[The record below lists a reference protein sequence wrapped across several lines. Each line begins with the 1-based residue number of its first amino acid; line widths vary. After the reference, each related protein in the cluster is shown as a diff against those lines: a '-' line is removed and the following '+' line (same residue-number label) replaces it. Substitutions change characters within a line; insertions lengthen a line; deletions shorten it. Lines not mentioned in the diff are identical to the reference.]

1 MIYKRMI
8 AIVAALLMAGC
19 TTKPA
24 WLDENRVAC
33 TADRQEAHVVSKWG
47 LFSIGSEVARADAK
61 VICATPAAASAASGT
76 ER

>member
-8 AIVAALLMAGC
+8 AIVAALLMTGC

-33 TADRQEAHVVSKWG
+33 TADGSARGAQEKD
-47 LFSIGSEVARADAK
+47 L
-61 VICATPAAASAASGT
+61 TP
-76 ER
+76 